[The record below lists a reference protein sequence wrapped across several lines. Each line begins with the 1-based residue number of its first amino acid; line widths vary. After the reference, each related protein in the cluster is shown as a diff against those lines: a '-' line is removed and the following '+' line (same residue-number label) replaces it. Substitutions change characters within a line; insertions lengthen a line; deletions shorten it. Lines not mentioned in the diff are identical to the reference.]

1 MQPVFI
7 CLEPKE
13 ADWNKKPFEC
23 IFQIGTMNKM
33 IPDCLRNT
41 GTNVSLLSHPSSLVL
56 LPIEGRRIT
65 IRSVPILI
73 ISLALACAVILSATG
88 CACLHSSDDPQA
100 AVAAK
105 AWATVPSILANIVP
119 PKFPHRDF
127 IITNYGAVA
136 DGVTDNS
143 EAFRKAIDACS
154 QSGGGRVVVPDGT
167 FLTGAIHLE
176 NNVNLHLKE
185 RALIRFTTNTDAYL
199 PAVFTRYEGT
209 EVMNYS
215 PFIYAFEQTN
225 IAVTGKGTLD
235 GQGAF
240 WHAWRAPG
248 DPARLVKMAS
258 SGVPASER
266 IFGGVARLR
275 PNFVEPVRCRNVLI
289 ADIHII
295 NSPMWVLS
303 PVYCTNVTVR
313 GVTVDTKG
321 PNTDGCDPDSCNGV
335 FIKDCSFSDGD
346 DCIAIKSGRD
356 TDGQKINIPC
366 QNLVIENCDFKAGH
380 GGVAIGSETSGGV
393 QNVFAQNDRFNSPDL
408 EMAMRFKTNP
418 ARGGYIKDAYLRH
431 CTVKTAQVGISMTL
445 RYSSSG
451 AMAGSAIPVIRD
463 IDIRDCAFAKLQQPI
478 FIQGWSPTNPITDIN
493 ISNCKFLHADKKSFV
508 SDATRVYLPK
518 TEGSGL
524 AQKAF

>member
-1 MQPVFI
+1 MI
-7 CLEPKE
+7 
-13 ADWNKKPFEC
+13 
-23 IFQIGTMNKM
+23 IG
-33 IPDCLRNT
+33 
-41 GTNVSLLSHPSSLVL
+41 G
-56 LPIEGRRIT
+56 
-65 IRSVPILI
+65 
-73 ISLALACAVILSATG
+73 AG
-88 CACLHSSDDPQA
+88 CACLHSFNDAQA
-100 AVAAK
+100 AAAAK
-105 AWATVPSILANIVP
+105 AWDTVPSILANIVP

-127 IITNYGAVA
+127 NVTKYGAVA

-143 EAFRKAIDACS
+143 EAFRSAIDACS
-154 QSGGGRVVVPDGT
+154 QSGGGRVVVPAGT

-176 NNVNLHLKE
+176 NNVDLYLEKN
-185 RALIRFTTNTDAYL
+185 ALVRFTTNTAAYL
-199 PAVFTRYEGT
+199 PPVFTRYEGT

-225 IAVTGKGTLD
+225 IAVTGQGTLD

-248 DPARLVKMAS
+248 DPNRLVKMAA

-275 PNFVEPVRCRNVLI
+275 PNFVEPVRCQNVLI
-289 ADIHII
+289 QDVHII

-303 PVYCTNVTVR
+303 PVYCTNVTIR

-356 TDGQKINIPC
+356 VDGQKINIPC
-366 QNLVIENCDFKAGH
+366 QNLIIEDSEFKAGH

-393 QNVFAQNDRFNSPDL
+393 QNVFAQNDRFDSPDL

-418 ARGGYIKDAYLRH
+418 ARGGYIEHIYLRR

-451 AMAGSAIPVIRD
+451 AMNGSAIPVIRD
-463 IDIRDCAFAKLQQPI
+463 IDIRDCTFASLIQQPI
-478 FIQGWSPTNPITDIN
+478 FIQGWSPANPITDIT
-493 ISNCKFLHADKKSFV
+493 IANCHFLHAGKKSLLT
-508 SDATRVYLPK
+508 DATRIFLPG

-524 AQKAF
+524 AQKAY